1 MKYLITCYSI
11 LFLAVCNQ
19 AYSQS
24 TLTITEARATNSDG
38 VLLRDGETVTLEG
51 IAIGPNF
58 RPGGQTFVL
67 HDRGENIGITVF
79 SLDSDFGYTVND
91 GDVLSISGSLTQFNG
106 LAEIVPTLIEVIA
119 SEEVPDPVIVSQLN
133 EQSESNLVTIR
144 NVELAD
150 PSQWENGGSFNV
162 DLTDGVNSFVI
173 RIDNDIDISGMLPP
187 IGTFD
192 VTGIGGQFDNSEP
205 FDAGYQLFPR
215 SAADISPYNTGS
227 VTYTSVTMADLRE
240 NNTSDF
246 NPLLFDQRVET
257 SAVVH
262 GINLR
267 ADGLLFTII
276 DENNQ
281 GVSVFSA
288 NDQFGYIVEEGDLVT
303 VRGLVGSFAG
313 LTQILLE
320 DIELISAGNDVVVP
334 REITALDETTE
345 SSLVSINPQ
354 GVEDASRWLGDGND
368 FSVNLIST
376 SGDTVNLRIDGETEV
391 ADIPSFP
398 GTLDAAYTGI
408 GGQFDTDN
416 DGTLNSG
423 YQMTPRYNDDI
434 VFILSNDNQ
443 NRIKFKIYPNPASD
457 FIIVDSLSALES
469 VSLYTSNGHKVRTSK
484 NNIISLEDI
493 DIGMYIIE
501 LSTANGKAHQKII
514 VNK

>member
-1 MKYLITCYSI
+1 MKYLNTLYSV

-19 AYSQS
+19 GFSQS

-38 VLLRDGETVTLEG
+38 VILRDGEAATLEG
-51 IAIGPNF
+51 IAVGPNF

-67 HDRGENIGITVF
+67 HDRMENIGITVF

-91 GDVLSISGSLTQFNG
+91 GDVLSVTGSLTQFNG
-106 LAEIVPTLIEVIA
+106 LAEIVPTQIEVIA
-119 SEEVPDPVIVSQLN
+119 SENVPDPVIVTQLD

-144 NVELAD
+144 NVALAD

-162 DLTDGVNSFVI
+162 DLTDGVNSFVV
-173 RIDNDIDISGMLPP
+173 RIDSDVDISGMLPP
-187 IGTFD
+187 TGTFD
-192 VTGIGGQFDNSEP
+192 ITGLGGQFDNSEP
-205 FDAGYQLFPR
+205 FDEGYQLFPR
-215 SAADISPYNTGS
+215 SVADISPYNTGV
-227 VTYTSVTMADLRE
+227 VTYTSVTMAELRE
-240 NNTSDF
+240 NNTSDL

-257 SAVVH
+257 TAVVH

-288 NDQFGYIVEEGDLVT
+288 DDQFGYIVEEGDMVT

-313 LTQILLE
+313 LTQIILE
-320 DIELISAGNDVVVP
+320 DIELVSTGNDVVVP
-334 REITALDETTE
+334 RGITALDETTE
-345 SSLVSINPQ
+345 SSLVSINPVS
-354 GVEDASRWLGDGND
+354 VEDASRWFGDGND

-398 GTLDAAYTGI
+398 GTVDVAYIGI

-416 DGTLNSG
+416 DGTLDNG

-434 VFILSNDNQ
+434 VLILSTDNQ
-443 NRIKFKIYPNPASD
+443 NNIDFIIYPNPASE
-457 FIIVDSLSALES
+457 FIIVDSVIALES
-469 VSLYTSNGHKVRTSK
+469 VSLYTLNGHRVITS
-484 NNIISLEDI
+484 NSNIISLEGI
-493 DIGMYIIE
+493 DLGMYIIE